1 MSPISPPVDASLF
14 FQAYRPPLEGDETA
28 VGNPTADCAEH
39 NDNLMADCHQLQIL
53 VGLFFRAS
61 PNANLA
67 RQHSAI
73 IEQFMANNYDQLDSS
88 YGSTLMFAWLGRFV
102 TALSIAKDRAMQLS
116 GLAAETFNEAICR
129 ILDDCLEDFDK
140 CSAATSSRLQTS
152 YDALQALLSSSLN
165 DKLFI
170 ARTRLF
176 HQGIEQ
182 FMVEQARNGRLATLM
197 GNRSHVHNALHNLAC
212 QQFGIPAIEDPLAP
226 GHLSER
232 LIQQFYSYIQLVV
245 SKGNITFYLA
255 SEFYQ
260 QIRRF
265 IEESGNRHWLDQ
277 DIPAEQ
283 LLYEHTERLRQQI
296 LEPMQM
302 LFASPAQ
309 ISLPMIFA
317 LKQDGTYTLDG
328 CLERILHW
336 LSSQLSNGDAQ
347 TLAIIPKDDNR
358 QLVIHN
364 LDDFFFFAEQRIAP
378 NMPGEQLP
386 MRLSYLAELD
396 LASWPDLTIYNL
408 VCLSARLTHQA
419 DEIIQFACDQKVV
432 EQLKKCA
439 PQIRASLIDILMDK
453 YHQHSQFRATLGRS
467 VTNYLLP
474 ALPDSTSSSR
484 RRIET
489 LDLMLESVLMPVF
502 TALVDNA
509 FWSDP
514 DEYAKIRSFNDCL
527 HNRQSAIEGVKKQIH
542 YGNLSTQVGN
552 IMRGSYDTLLN
563 TVVNHHS
570 FVLYAVASNHIDLLQ
585 YLCQR
590 PNVELDVR
598 AHNGLTPL
606 MLAARDGKLRCIK
619 ILLSRAAGL
628 LGHTDNDGNN
638 ALLHAVKRSHLV
650 CIDALLPSIPMTHAQ
665 LFDWHKNNI
674 RALKTACKP
683 GKEKCLSLLLNFL
696 ALHDYPALARIGSSL
711 LMSAA
716 ERGDLQHIRLLTSC
730 KAIDINRADNSGH
743 TPLTLAAFYRHDKAL
758 AELLRSPAL
767 DINRL
772 NQYGMSALQIA
783 AQWLSRGNY
792 QCFEILVSSRQA
804 HNFLMR
810 KATGELLLEDI
821 IKQISI
827 SGESRYLKLLTQA
840 SGMNQQS
847 MTDSGETLR
856 LLIARLDHQHCVGS
870 DKLQSVHPP
879 PCIQPIPTTSV
890 LGHKSFANCGR
901 LPTMENLPW
910 IDRVLYYPNEPR
922 PVFVFAHK
930 GHYATTPY
938 QQLCQDFAKKFR
950 IDETLIRIH
959 STEHLVKR
967 QKEWDDPFN
976 IDEMELTEQ

>member
-1 MSPISPPVDASLF
+1 
-14 FQAYRPPLEGDETA
+14 
-28 VGNPTADCAEH
+28 
-39 NDNLMADCHQLQIL
+39 MADCHQLQML

-61 PNANLA
+61 PNAHLA
-67 RQHSAI
+67 RQHSII
-73 IEQFMANNYDQLDSS
+73 IEQFVAKNYDRPACQ
-88 YGSTLMFAWLGRFV
+88 STPIFFWLKLFV
-102 TALSIAKDRAMQLS
+102 SALSSASDRAMQLS
-116 GLAAETFNEAICR
+116 GLAADTFNEAVCR
-129 ILDDCLEDFDK
+129 ILADCLEDFDK
-140 CSAATSSRLQTS
+140 CSAAAASRLQTS

-182 FMVEQARNGRLATLM
+182 FMVEQTRNGRLGALM

-212 QQFGIPAIEDPLAP
+212 LQFGIPAIQDPLAP
-226 GHLSER
+226 SRFSER
-232 LIQQFYSYIQLVV
+232 LIQQFFSYIQLVV

-277 DIPAEQ
+277 DIPADQ

-296 LEPMQM
+296 LEPMQ
-302 LFASPAQ
+302 LLLGSSAQ
-309 ISLPMIFA
+309 ISLQMIFA

-328 CLERILHW
+328 CLERILPW
-336 LSSQLSNGDAQ
+336 LSNQLSNGDAQ
-347 TLAIIPKDDNR
+347 TLAIIPKGDNR

-378 NMPGEQLP
+378 NVPGEQLP

-408 VCLSARLTHQA
+408 VSLSARLTHEA
-419 DEIIQFACDQKVV
+419 DEIIQFACDQRVV
-432 EQLKKCA
+432 DQLKKCA

-453 YHQHSQFRATLGRS
+453 YHQHSQFRATLGKS

-474 ALPDSTSSSR
+474 HSTSSSR
-484 RRIET
+484 YSIKS

-514 DEYAKIRSFNDCL
+514 DEFAMIRSFNDYL
-527 HNRQSAIEGVKKQIH
+527 HNRQSTIEAVKKQIH
-542 YGNLSTQVGN
+542 CGNLSTQVGN
-552 IMRGSYDTLLN
+552 IMRGSYDSLLN
-563 TVVNHHS
+563 TVINHHS
-570 FVLYAVASNHIDLLQ
+570 FVLYAVASNHIGLLQ

-590 PNVELDVR
+590 PNVELNIR
-598 AHNGLTPL
+598 AHNGMTPL
-606 MLAARDGKLRCIK
+606 MMAARDGKLKCIK
-619 ILLSRAAGL
+619 LLMSRADDL
-628 LGHTDNDGNN
+628 LMHTDSDGNN
-638 ALLHAVKRSHLV
+638 ALLHAVKRCHLV
-650 CIDALLPSIPMTHAQ
+650 CIDALLPSTPMTHAQ

-696 ALHDYPALARIGSSL
+696 ALHDYPALARIGGSL
-711 LMSAA
+711 LMSAV
-716 ERGDLQHIRLLTSC
+716 ERGDLQHIGLLISY

-743 TPLTLAAFYRHDKAL
+743 TPLTLAAFYGRDKAL

-772 NQYGMSALQIA
+772 NQFGMSALQIA
-783 AQWLSRGNY
+783 AQWLSTGDY
-792 QCFEILVSSRQA
+792 QCFEILVCSRQA
-804 HNFLMR
+804 HNFLMK

-821 IKQISI
+821 IKQISL

-840 SGMNQQS
+840 CGMNQQS

-856 LLIARLDHQHCVGS
+856 LLIARLEHKNQHSAGS
-870 DKLQSVHPP
+870 ENVQSVHPP
-879 PCIQPIPTTSV
+879 PCVQPIPTTNV
-890 LGHKSFANCGR
+890 LGHKGFTNCNR

-922 PVFVFAHK
+922 PVFVFVHK
-930 GHYATTPY
+930 GHYAATAQ
-938 QQLCQDFAKKFR
+938 QQLRQDFARKFLF
-950 IDETLIRIH
+950 DEKLVRIH
-959 STEHLVKR
+959 STEHLVKH
-967 QKEWDDPFN
+967 QKEWEDPFN